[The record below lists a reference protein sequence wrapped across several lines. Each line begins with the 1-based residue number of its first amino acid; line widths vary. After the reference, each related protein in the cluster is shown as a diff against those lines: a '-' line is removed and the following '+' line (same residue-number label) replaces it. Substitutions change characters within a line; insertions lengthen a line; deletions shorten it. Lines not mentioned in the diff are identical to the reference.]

1 MNTMI
6 VNKPITDWD
15 DAYANASHIPNG
27 ESYIAYWEHQ
37 AAAFREKHSHTSQ
50 TDLAY
55 GPKERNKLDIFW
67 PAGKPKGF
75 IFFVHGGYWMMLDKN
90 YFSHL
95 AQGATDAGYACVI
108 PSYSLCP
115 TLDIIGILREMAAA
129 LEYAGSQIAGSIH
142 LCGHSAGGHLVTHL
156 ITRNSPLNSSMT
168 SRIVKTLS
176 ISGLHDLRPLLNTKM
191 REALK
196 LNEHSAQVLSPALT
210 APVSKQSVTCW
221 VGEKERPEFIR
232 QTTLLPML
240 WQSFDTCTA
249 SCIEKNKHHFN
260 VIDGLT
266 DENHPL
272 MKALLNND

>member
-1 MNTMI
+1 MNTII
-6 VNKPITDWD
+6 VNDPITDWD

-27 ESYIAYWEHQ
+27 ESYIAYWQSQ
-37 AAAFREKHSHTSQ
+37 AAAFREKHSSTSQ
-50 TDLAY
+50 MDLAY

-67 PAGKPKGF
+67 PAAKPKGF

-95 AQGATDAGYACVI
+95 AQGAINAGYAFVI

-115 TLDIIGILREMAAA
+115 TLDIAGILLEMTTA
-129 LEYAGSQIAGSIH
+129 LEYVGAKIAGNIH

-156 ITRNSPLNSSMT
+156 ITRNSPLNPST
-168 SRIVKTLS
+168 ISRIVKTLS

-191 REALK
+191 RGTLK
-196 LNEHSAQVLSPALT
+196 LNEQSAQALSPALASP
-210 APVSKQSVTCW
+210 APEQSVTCW

-232 QTTLLPML
+232 QNTLLPML
-240 WQSFDTCTA
+240 WQSFDTCIE

-266 DENHPL
+266 DANHPL
-272 MKALLNND
+272 MKALLSNN